1 MIIDHVSLNSIT
13 CDYIKIDHDNV
24 FASRMNVC
32 IYSDVFIWQKEN
44 RPLPNMIRNNPIIAP
59 HSTNIGEK
67 KSIKKKVW
75 KIKKIYFFCKLN
87 SS

>member
-13 CDYIKIDHDNV
+13 SIKIDAFDNDNA

-75 KIKKIYFFCKLN
+75 KI
-87 SS
+87 